1 MGFCL
6 SLFWNRVLG
15 SQISTGGKTCLSSF
29 KVKKK
34 NKNKNNKKKNG
45 EVYLNHGVF
54 RFALFTLLLGI
65 FKFLYYAN

>member
-1 MGFCL
+1 MFKFL
-6 SLFWNRVLG
+6 
-15 SQISTGGKTCLSSF
+15 QGK
-29 KVKKK
+29 KQKQKQK
-34 NKNKNNKKKNG
+34 QQKKNG

>member
-1 MGFCL
+1 MFKFL
-6 SLFWNRVLG
+6 
-15 SQISTGGKTCLSSF
+15 QGKKT
-29 KVKKK
+29 KTKTKTTT
-34 NKNKNNKKKNG
+34 KNG